1 MADEV
6 KRVGLVF
13 KEDGSTDFVNSLKKV
28 NAQLK
33 ENYQNFQLT
42 QAQWDKSTS
51 STQKLQDKLVYLNE
65 AYDIQSSKVSTLKQ
79 ELNELENAENRDET
93 AIQKKKA
100 ALAAAETSLQKYKNQ
115 ITQTTIELQSGAKA
129 IQEFGDKI
137 QNTGKEVKEIGSKFS
152 NFSKASVV
160 ALGASV
166 KSAID
171 FEDAFTGVTKTVDA
185 SDDELAEMNSQIR
198 QMAKEIPSST
208 TEISGVAEAA
218 GQLGIKT
225 KDIMNFTRVMIDL
238 GNSTNL
244 SADEAASALAKFAN
258 ITNMSADQYQN
269 LGSTIVNLGNN
280 FATTEADIVSMS
292 TRLASTGDL
301 AGLSEPEIL
310 ALATAMSSVG
320 IEAEAGGTAMSKLL
334 KQLQVAVETGAGL
347 EDFAKIAGMTGKQF
361 QKSFKEDAAKAL
373 SAFITG
379 LKDTKRNGKSAISV
393 LDDMGIKDVRL
404 SNTILALS
412 NSSDLMNDAID
423 TANKAWKENTAL
435 SNEANKRY
443 GTLKSQIEVTTN
455 RVKDMGISIGNKLMP
470 SIQNLLGDAEKLTNK
485 FDELDDSQVELIIR
499 FGIFTAATAPVIKT
513 VGNLT
518 EGVGKL
524 VKSYGDFRL
533 KIAEISVAAEESG
546 SAMTGLINIIGG
558 LTSPMGLAVAA
569 VVGGITAITIASEKA
584 QQEVNQDF
592 TTIGNSANDFITGIK
607 TANSHLSEFNS
618 TLFASN
624 EEQQSL
630 QTNMQEVQNGI
641 TTICKTASD
650 ERRGYTQ
657 EEITQLDEYFTK
669 LRDLKDR
676 ELQIQ
681 SEIATAITQQATTN
695 AESFQGSLD
704 EYKQQ
709 SQEWINTAIQ
719 QKDTTLKTIEEQTTQ
734 EIVLLNQRYNTTE
747 ARSSEAYQKEY
758 NDIMTRKEEK
768 INQANDEVAKVTEAY
783 STGYTQRVSQED
795 GFTQKL
801 QEYQEKRKKNDDYY
815 ANEKQKILNGE
826 EWWVT
831 DTYSTLNKN
840 EEARVRNNKKS
851 AEDLYKNMSDS
862 EAEQLGIWLGNLAN
876 TELYGGKISDK
887 DKEMVDTILS
897 TYDSMPKG
905 TRKAMKNAMSPMLTE
920 MEKSE
925 PSLFKKATNIADGIL
940 SRLRKSFDI
949 HSPSRKTRKIMQF
962 AMQPMEEEMDKGSKK
977 LFEQADSLA
986 EGVTDR
992 LSNING
998 DIDTNN
1004 VSKQGGYS
1012 YVLQANYNANKQQEI
1027 DYAKLSQLMTNSF
1040 LKALNSCKMKV
1051 DKDGFAKLVDD
1062 RLMEVM

>member
-129 IQEFGDKI
+129 IQECGDKI

-269 LGSTIVNLGNN
+269 LGSTIVDLGNN

-361 QKSFKEDAAKAL
+361 QKAFKEDAAKAL

-584 QQEVNQDF
+584 QQEVSQDF